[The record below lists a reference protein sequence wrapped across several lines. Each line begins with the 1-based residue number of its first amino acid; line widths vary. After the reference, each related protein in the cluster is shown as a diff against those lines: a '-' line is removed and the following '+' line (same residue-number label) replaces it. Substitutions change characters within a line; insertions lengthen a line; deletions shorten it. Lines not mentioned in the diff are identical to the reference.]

1 MESGKV
7 KFFNATKGFGFI
19 IVDGT
24 NEEIFVHYS
33 AILSDGYKTLDEGQ
47 AVSFDIV
54 DDTRG
59 KKAENVTVL

>member
-19 IVDGT
+19 KVDGT
-24 NEEIFVHYS
+24 NEEVFVHYS
-33 AILSDGYKTLDEGQ
+33 AIVSDGYKTLDEGQ
-47 AVSFDIV
+47 VVSFNIINDV
-54 DDTRG
+54 RG